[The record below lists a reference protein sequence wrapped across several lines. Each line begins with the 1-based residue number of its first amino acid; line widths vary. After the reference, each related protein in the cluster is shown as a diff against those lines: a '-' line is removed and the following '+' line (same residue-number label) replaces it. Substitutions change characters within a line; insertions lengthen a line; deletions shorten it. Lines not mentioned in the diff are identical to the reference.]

1 MKFVIPQNY
10 KFKAKLFGMIEY
22 QTAIIIAIWGALIFL
37 LINFLFKNLN
47 LKIISFIILFLPGV
61 IFSIVGVNGEN
72 VIPVFCYIVK
82 YLIKPKLLFYEKN
95 NLEL

>member
-22 QTAIIIAIWGALIFL
+22 QTVIIIAIWGALIFL

-47 LKIISFIILFLPGV
+47 LKIMLQDS
-61 IFSIVGVNGEN
+61 
-72 VIPVFCYIVK
+72 IPVAFCFLRLRVY
-82 YLIKPKLLFYEKN
+82 YYSML
-95 NLEL
+95 